1 VAVTTTPVPISGAIT
16 SLRFMQPTLPRL
28 EDVLS
33 LYRDVYRTGV
43 ITNAALVQRLE
54 AAVAERLSVRHCV
67 AVSSCTSGLILTLK
81 ALGIRGKVI
90 LPSFTF
96 FASGEALLWNGIT
109 PVFADCLGDAWNVDP
124 ADVKRRITDSVS
136 AILGVHMYGNPCDV
150 QALEHIANDAGIKLI
165 FDAAHAF
172 GSSYCGT
179 PVGGFGDAEVFSLS
193 PTKLL
198 VAGEG
203 GLVTTNDSTLAHR
216 LRAARNYGDLGS
228 YDPMLCGLNARMSEF
243 NAALALSGLSF
254 VETKVDR
261 HNEIAQRYS
270 AHLSGI
276 PGVALQR
283 ISMHSRCTY
292 KDFSFCLTDEQ
303 TSWTSAALCEELAG
317 YDIPTKRYFYP
328 PLHQQQIF
336 SKFHHEHDLPL
347 HCTEA
352 VSNGVVSLPIY
363 ESLANSDV
371 DRIGLTVRELLLN
384 PTR

>member
-1 VAVTTTPVPISGAIT
+1 VAVTTTPVPISGALT

-109 PVFADCLGDAWNVDP
+109 PVFADCLSDAWNVDP

-179 PVGGFGDAEVFSLS
+179 PVGGFGDAVVFSLS

-243 NAALALSGLSF
+243 NAALALSGLPF

-261 HNEIAQRYS
+261 HHEIAQRYS

-303 TSWTSAALCEELAG
+303 TYWTSAALCEELAG

-336 SKFHHEHDLPL
+336 SRFHHEGDLPL

-384 PTR
+384 PTH